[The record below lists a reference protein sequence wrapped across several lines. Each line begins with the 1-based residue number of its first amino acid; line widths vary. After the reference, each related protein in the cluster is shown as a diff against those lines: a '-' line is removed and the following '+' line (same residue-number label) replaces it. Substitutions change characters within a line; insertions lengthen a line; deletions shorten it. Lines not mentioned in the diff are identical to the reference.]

1 MKELLAQLFL
11 RIFRY
16 RNKQIKVMRKV
27 YLNRITGESVEVT
40 SVRRS
45 MFDNRWFTFVDS
57 NGVIEDMRED
67 EFKEYYEKDQEDE
80 YINKWRNSLTQEQI
94 NSM

>member
-27 YLNRITGESVEVT
+27 YLNRSTGESVEVT

-45 MFDNRWFTFVDS
+45 IFDNRWFTFVDS